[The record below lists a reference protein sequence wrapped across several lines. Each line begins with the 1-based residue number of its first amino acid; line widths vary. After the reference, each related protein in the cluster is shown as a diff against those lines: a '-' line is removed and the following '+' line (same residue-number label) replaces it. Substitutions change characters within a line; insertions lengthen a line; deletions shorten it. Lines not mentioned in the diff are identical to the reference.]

1 MVAAWATG
9 TPAGQERWQRAHI
22 ESLPTEIKAEATSW
36 ERSCGGPIAA
46 TQMFSRPLEIS
57 GTRFLALHF
66 EELQCPKRSAVCS
79 GDGCRHE
86 MYVFADGRFRRV
98 LRLQTIEITLKSL
111 NEKATLEIECS
122 AVGCSRSLQWNGAS
136 FVEIRPSHVD
146 TEHIFG
152 FTEGADIG
160 AKGEKELE
168 TMFTG
173 RFGKVGQYHGL
184 ENETAFRY
192 GVADGFR
199 VSAALL
205 TAYHYIS
212 NEPGLPDRNSAGFKG
227 LQSYEVPAAI
237 LMDIAVVPD
246 QLFAAI
252 NLTYT
257 PMMERIGTGWQN
269 QSSFEVSGAQTGAL
283 GPGMFVGVETR
294 YAAAYDGS
302 FLNRI
307 EGHALFVGPSLFLVI
322 GENMTFK
329 AAWSRQVSGRASGQ
343 TGDLDLTKFEH
354 NQVRVQ
360 LVKGF

>member
-1 MVAAWATG
+1 
-9 TPAGQERWQRAHI
+9 
-22 ESLPTEIKAEATSW
+22 
-36 ERSCGGPIAA
+36 
-46 TQMFSRPLEIS
+46 
-57 GTRFLALHF
+57 
-66 EELQCPKRSAVCS
+66 
-79 GDGCRHE
+79 

-227 LQSYEVPAAI
+227 LSSELRWQFLNSGTAPLGLTFSLMPQWRQIDDLSGAHLQSYEVPAAI